1 MKATRN
7 IKGQLKTYCALYD
20 IAQTGE
26 YEDDILRYDWLTEQ
40 ELKARNE
47 ELIRLDRSADT
58 DGEPVNARWVV
69 VDVEL
74 EEHEDSPCL
83 DMDLNY

>member
-7 IKGQLKTYCALYD
+7 IEGQLKTYCALYD
-20 IAQTGE
+20 TAGSGE
-26 YEDDILRYDWLTEQ
+26 YEDDILRFDWLTDE
-40 ELKARNE
+40 EIKVKNE
-47 ELIRLDRSADT
+47 RMRTLEGHEDL
-58 DGEPVNARWVV
+58 RWIPF
-69 VDVEL
+69 DVEQ